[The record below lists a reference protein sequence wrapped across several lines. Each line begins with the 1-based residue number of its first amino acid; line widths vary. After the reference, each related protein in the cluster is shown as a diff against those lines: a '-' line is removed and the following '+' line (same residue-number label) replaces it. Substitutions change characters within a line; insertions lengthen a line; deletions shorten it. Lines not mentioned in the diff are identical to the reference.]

1 MLGFNEELNMDFYDA
16 LNKYLHSGD
25 YSGLYESTFNNL
37 DYNTAHTLLKVI
49 LGSDYSEED
58 YDEFIDEKM
67 AEDFKR
73 IGTREVFSE
82 EI

>member
-1 MLGFNEELNMDFYDA
+1 MDFYDA
-16 LNKYLHSGD
+16 FNTYLHFGD

-37 DYNTAHTLLKVI
+37 DYHTAHTLLKVI
-49 LGSDYSEED
+49 LGSDYSAKD
-58 YDEFIDEKM
+58 YDEFIKEKTTGN
-67 AEDFKR
+67 FKR

>member
-1 MLGFNEELNMDFYDA
+1 MDFYDA
-16 LNKYLHSGD
+16 LNMYLHSGD

-58 YDEFIDEKM
+58 YDNYIDKTIAKEL
-67 AEDFKR
+67 E
-73 IGTREVFSE
+73 G
-82 EI
+82 

>member
-1 MLGFNEELNMDFYDA
+1 MDFYDA
-16 LNKYLHSGD
+16 LNMYLHSGD

>member
-1 MLGFNEELNMDFYDA
+1 MDFYDA
-16 LNKYLHSGD
+16 LNMYLHSGD

-73 IGTREVFSE
+73 IGIREVFSE